1 MSKKSN
7 EIEEELNEFLEGKLP
22 NKLYHYTNL
31 NGLIGIIE
39 NSEIWLSNMYFLND
53 KNEFE
58 LGLRFVIEQ
67 LEAYKGGFSV
77 LKPTKYFIEALE
89 KAIDFIKEK
98 DSPYILSMTT
108 NNDLLSQW
116 RGYTNNG
123 VGVNIGFSNNFFE
136 ENKLKVYKCIYEVE
150 KQKEIVNHILT
161 QSIFMFI
168 GIADSQ
174 GIFKDSEKIELSK
187 YDNAVSIAG
196 KYFIDRTIFFCSL
209 IKDKSFVE
217 EDEWRLLLFDDKSEI
232 NFLNK
237 GNYFKPY
244 KKIKIDNL
252 NDTINEVMMGPNS
265 EKELCYLSLKM
276 LFNKYNIELE
286 KLQQSE
292 IPYRN

>member
-1 MSKKSN
+1 M
-7 EIEEELNEFLEGKLP
+7 NEFLEGKLP
-22 NKLYHYTNL
+22 NKLFHYTNL
-31 NGLIGIIE
+31 NGLIGILD

-67 LEAYKGGFSV
+67 LEIYKGGFSV

-116 RGYTNNG
+116 RGYTDNG

-150 KQKEIVNHILT
+150 KQREIVNHILT

-174 GIFKDSEKIELSK
+174 GIFKTSEEIELSE
-187 YDNAVSIAG
+187 YDKAVSIAG
-196 KYFIDRTIFFCSL
+196 QYFIDRTIFFCSL
-209 IKDKSFVE
+209 IKDKSFIE
-217 EDEWRLLLFDDKSEI
+217 EDEWRLLLFDEKSEI

-237 GNYFKPY
+237 GNYFRPY

-252 NDTINEVMMGPNS
+252 NDCINEVTMGPNS
-265 EKELCYLSLKM
+265 EKELCSLSLKM
-276 LFNKYNIELE
+276 LCNKYNVEIE
-286 KLQQSE
+286 KLNQSE

>member
-7 EIEEELNEFLEGKLP
+7 QIEKELNEFLEGKLP

-31 NGLIGIIE
+31 NGLIGILE

-58 LGLRFVIEQ
+58 LGLRFVVEQ
-67 LEAYKGGFSV
+67 LEVYKGGFSV

-123 VGVNIGFSNNFFE
+123 VGVNIGFSNRFFE

-150 KQKEIVNHILT
+150 KQKEIINHILT

-174 GIFKDSEKIELSK
+174 GIFKDSEEIELSK
-187 YDNAVSIAG
+187 YDKAVSVAG
-196 KYFIDRTIFFCSL
+196 QYFIDRTMFFCSL

-217 EDEWRLLLFDDKSEI
+217 EDEWRLILFDEKSEI

-237 GNYFKPY
+237 GNYFRPY
-244 KKIKIDNL
+244 KKIKIGNL
-252 NDTINEVMMGPNS
+252 NDSINEVMMGPNS
-265 EKELCYLSLKM
+265 EKELCHLSLKM
-276 LFNKYNIELE
+276 LFNKYKIEIE
-286 KLQQSE
+286 KLNQSE

>member
-7 EIEEELNEFLEGKLP
+7 QIEKELNEFLEGKLP

-31 NGLIGIIE
+31 NGLKGILE

-58 LGLRFVIEQ
+58 LGLRFVVEQ

-123 VGVNIGFSNNFFE
+123 VGVNIGFSNRFFE

-150 KQKEIVNHILT
+150 KQKEIINHILT

-168 GIADSQ
+168 RVADSQ
-174 GIFKDSEKIELSK
+174 GIFKDSEEIELSK
-187 YDNAVSIAG
+187 YDKAVSAAG
-196 KYFIDRTIFFCSL
+196 QYFIDRTMFFCSL

-217 EDEWRLLLFDDKSEI
+217 EDEWRLLLFDEKSEI

-237 GNYFKPY
+237 GNYFRPY
-244 KKIKIDNL
+244 QKIKIDNL
-252 NDTINEVMMGPNS
+252 NDSINEVMMGPNS
-265 EKELCYLSLKM
+265 EKELCHLSLKM
-276 LFNKYNIELE
+276 LFNKYKIEIK
-286 KLQQSE
+286 KLNQSK

>member
-7 EIEEELNEFLEGKLP
+7 QIEEELNEFLEGKLP

-31 NGLIGIIE
+31 NGLIGIFD

-58 LGLRFVIEQ
+58 LGLKFVVEQ
-67 LEAYKGGFSV
+67 LEAYKSGFSV

-89 KAIDFIKEK
+89 KAIDYIKEK

-123 VGVNIGFSNNFFE
+123 VGVNIGFSNNFFK
-136 ENKLKVYKCIYEVE
+136 ENKLKVYKCIYDVE
-150 KQKEIVNHILT
+150 KQKEIINHILT

-168 GIADSQ
+168 SIANSQ
-174 GIFKDSEKIELSK
+174 GIFKDSEDIELSK
-187 YDNAVSIAG
+187 YDNAVTIAG
-196 KYFIDRTIFFCSL
+196 QYFIDRTMFFCSL

-217 EDEWRLLLFDDKSEI
+217 EDEWRMLLFDEKSEI

-237 GNYFKPY
+237 GNYFRPY

-252 NDTINEVMMGPNS
+252 NDSIDEVMIGPNS
-265 EKELCYLSLKM
+265 EKELCRLSLKM
-276 LFNKYNIELE
+276 LFNKYNIEIE
-286 KLQQSE
+286 KLNQSE

>member
-196 KYFIDRTIFFCSL
+196 KYFIDRTMFFCSL

-265 EKELCYLSLKM
+265 EKELCQLSLKM

>member
-31 NGLIGIIE
+31 NGLIGIVE

-58 LGLRFVIEQ
+58 LGLRFVVEQ

-150 KQKEIVNHILT
+150 KQKEIINHILT

-196 KYFIDRTIFFCSL
+196 KYFIDRTMFFCSL

-252 NDTINEVMMGPNS
+252 NDTIDEVMMGPNS
-265 EKELCYLSLKM
+265 EKELCHLSLKM
-276 LFNKYNIELE
+276 LFNKYNIELK